1 MYSGKMMKN
10 STSNPSTSSPVAP
23 PKLRKRRKP
32 ARKNEIV
39 LAAAE
44 RAFTEYGY
52 AGISVDAIAEK
63 ASVSKRTVYSNFA
76 TKQVLYS
83 EVVKKLCSEVVPPA
97 IDHEKM
103 DADPER
109 TLLEV
114 SVAFLEALYQPSQIA
129 FYQTVVADS
138 RQFPDAGKMMFDGP
152 VMRTQRIFDDY
163 FRKQAQRGLMQ
174 FPNIDLAGAQFVA
187 LLKINMHMSLM
198 LNQPTSVSHRR
209 LEEVARASIHVFLHG
224 VLKGDSTRRS
234 GSKKALS
241 DR

>member
-1 MYSGKMMKN
+1 MKN
-10 STSNPSTSSPVAP
+10 STSSTAPP
-23 PKLRKRRKP
+23 PKLRKP

-63 ASVSKRTVYSNFA
+63 AGVSKRTVYSNFA

-83 EVVKKLCSEVVPPA
+83 AVVKKLCAEVVPPA
-97 IDHEKM
+97 IDQAMM
-103 DADPER
+103 DADPEK
-109 TLLEV
+109 TLLAI

-138 RQFPDAGKMMFDGP
+138 RQFPDTGKMMFDGP
-152 VMRTQRIFDDY
+152 VMRAQKIFDEY
-163 FRKQAQRGLMQ
+163 FRKQTQRGLMH

-187 LLKINMHMSLM
+187 LLKTNMHMSLM
-198 LNQPTSVSHRR
+198 LNQPTSVSHRK
-209 LEEVARASIHVFLHG
+209 LEEVARASIHLFLHG
-224 VLKGDSTRRS
+224 ALRIDSPRR
-234 GSKKALS
+234 
-241 DR
+241 

>member
-1 MYSGKMMKN
+1 
-10 STSNPSTSSPVAP
+10 
-23 PKLRKRRKP
+23 
-32 ARKNEIV
+32 
-39 LAAAE
+39 
-44 RAFTEYGY
+44 
-52 AGISVDAIAEK
+52 
-63 ASVSKRTVYSNFA
+63 
-76 TKQVLYS
+76 
-83 EVVKKLCSEVVPPA
+83 
-97 IDHEKM
+97 
-103 DADPER
+103 
-109 TLLEV
+109 
-114 SVAFLEALYQPSQIA
+114 
-129 FYQTVVADS
+129 
-138 RQFPDAGKMMFDGP
+138 MMFDGP